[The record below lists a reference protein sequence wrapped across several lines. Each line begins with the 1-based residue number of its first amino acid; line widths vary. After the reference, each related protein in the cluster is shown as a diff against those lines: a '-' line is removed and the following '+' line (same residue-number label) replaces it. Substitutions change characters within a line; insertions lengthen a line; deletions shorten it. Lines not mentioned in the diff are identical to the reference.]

1 MAIVQKV
8 IVLNKPFKIFGFTFV
23 QWIILAGTALA
34 GLWLGTA
41 MPQVKF
47 NGIQLGIWIT
57 ITTPCIALVC
67 VNASSIKPWQWWR
80 NRILSLSNLLPT
92 EILPQPRPA
101 NIYPEEDRQEAKQL

>member
-8 IVLNKPFKIFGFTFV
+8 IVLNKPFKIFGFSFV
-23 QWIILAGTALA
+23 QWIFLTLAALG

-41 MPQVKF
+41 MPQVKI

-57 ITTPCIALVC
+57 IITPCVALVA

-80 NRILSLSNLLPT
+80 NRILNLSNLSPT
-92 EILPQPRPA
+92 EILPKPVPA
-101 NIYPEEDRQEAKQL
+101 KIYPEADKLNADQL